1 MAAYESTSCIRA
13 TSSSILDS
21 WILSTRR
28 STTFNLHYTHCPRLF
43 PSLLEHDQRISC
55 HEASIYHNHPA
66 CRVII
71 FRRTYERNQGKR
83 DMGLV
88 GVGIKSWS
96 AVLCCTTQ
104 DWFIITFG
112 TALFISISLNILREF
127 LPLLV
132 FSFLP
137 LRLHSDSRWSR
148 QAIFVW
154 PVPPSYLHWRGRSA
168 RGKWDSWDLAI
179 DARLQRWYSNIGRT
193 TWSCQRKW
201 KKTFCHWCSD
211 V

>member
-1 MAAYESTSCIRA
+1 MKLPFIIITLLVA
-13 TSSSILDS
+13 SSSFAERTNEIRVS
-21 WILSTRR
+21 ET
-28 STTFNLHYTHCPRLF
+28 C
-43 PSLLEHDQRISC
+43 QR
-55 HEASIYHNHPA
+55 
-66 CRVII
+66 
-71 FRRTYERNQGKR
+71 
-83 DMGLV
+83 GLV

-112 TALFISISLNILREF
+112 TALSISISLNILREF

-201 KKTFCHWCSD
+201 KKPFCHWCSD